1 MSVIFPVLIL
11 CSLAGVFYVKFVRN
25 IENFFEKYIEG
36 FFNKQ
41 FSSSLQPIEIAKQ
54 LAREM
59 EDERTVGVSHV
70 YVPNHYAIYVN
81 NEDYGRLEPY
91 AESVCGELASYLIE
105 ESRRKGY
112 TMAGGPQI
120 ELFAD
125 EKLVRQAFRITSS
138 FIETSYDEHVN
149 KPENTSISSDTK
161 VFDKLEPMV
170 LLQSVQQRLHGC
182 LTVIDGLDA
191 GLKVDCTTNRI
202 NIGRRNTNE
211 LPLTDMNTSR
221 LHAYIVYE
229 DNSHVVHDAKSLNG
243 TYVGGN
249 RITHKHLKNGDRIKV
264 GNTVILYEVK

>member
-1 MSVIFPVLIL
+1 MK
-11 CSLAGVFYVKFVRN
+11 YVRN
-25 IENFFEKYIEG
+25 IESFFEKYIEG

-59 EDERTVGVSHV
+59 EDERTVGISHV
-70 YVPNHYAIYVN
+70 YVPNHYAIYIN
-81 NEDYGRLEPY
+81 HEDYGRLEPY
-91 AESVCGELASYLIE
+91 AESVCNELSAYLIE

-125 EKLVRQAFRITSS
+125 EKLAKQAFRISSS
-138 FIETSYDEHVN
+138 FTETSCDESIHRL
-149 KPENTSISSDTK
+149 EDTSITSDTK
-161 VFDKLEPMV
+161 VFDKLESIV
-170 LLQSVQQRLHGC
+170 LPQPFGQQYVHAFLSV
-182 LTVIDGLDA
+182 INGLDV
-191 GLKVDCTTNRI
+191 GLKVECTTNRI

-211 LPLTDMNTSR
+211 FPLTDMNTSR

-229 DNSHVVHDAKSLNG
+229 DNSHVIHDAKSLNG
-243 TYVGGN
+243 TYVGGS
-249 RITHKHLKNGDRIKV
+249 RVTHKHLKNGDKIKV

>member
-1 MSVIFPVLIL
+1 M
-11 CSLAGVFYVKFVRN
+11 KFVRN
-25 IENFFEKYIEG
+25 IENIFEKYIEG

-41 FSSSLQPIEIAKQ
+41 FTSNLQPIEIAKQ

-59 EDERTVGVSHV
+59 EEERTVGVSHI

-81 NEDYGRLEPY
+81 REDYGRLEPY
-91 AESVCGELASYLIE
+91 AESVCSELAAYLIE

-125 EKLVRQAFRITSS
+125 EKLDRQAFRITSS
-138 FIETSYDEHVN
+138 FTETACDESVN
-149 KPENTSISSDTK
+149 KYENTPAASDTK
-161 VFDKLEPMV
+161 VFDKLEPIA
-170 LLQSVQQRLHGC
+170 LTDFVQQNLSAS
-182 LTVIDGLDA
+182 LAVIDGLDV
-191 GLKVDCTTNRI
+191 GLKVECTTSRI

-229 DNSHVVHDAKSLNG
+229 DNSHVIHDAKSLNG